1 MENWRIGVGE
11 TLEVI
16 SKIHEIFRERGL
28 TLSIAE
34 SCTGGLISHYITSL
48 PGASAFFE
56 AGVVTYSIESKERIL
71 GVSPE
76 IISDHGVVSEATARD
91 MAEKVRQLT
100 GTACSLSTTGNLGP
114 DVLEDKE
121 AGLVYMAASTGTQT
135 LSREMRFIGDRGE
148 IKESAALA
156 ALKLLVEG
164 VA

>member
-1 MENWRIGVGE
+1 VGE
-11 TLEVI
+11 TLEVV
-16 SKIHEIFRERGL
+16 SGIHEIFREKGL

-34 SCTGGLISHYITSL
+34 SCTGGLISHYITAL

-76 IISDHGVVSEATARD
+76 IISTRGVVSEETARD

-121 AGLVYMAASTGTQT
+121 AGLVYMAVSTGTQT
-135 LSREMRFIGDRGE
+135 LSKEMRFTGNRGE
-148 IKESAALA
+148 IKENAALA
-156 ALKLLVEG
+156 ALKLLLKVVRE
-164 VA
+164 

>member
-1 MENWRIGVGE
+1 MEDWSGE
-11 TLEVI
+11 TLEVV
-16 SKIHEIFRERGL
+16 SGIHEIFREKGL

-34 SCTGGLISHYITSL
+34 SCTGGLISHYITAL

-56 AGVVTYSIESKERIL
+56 AGVVTYSVESKEKIL

-76 IISDHGVVSEATARD
+76 IISAHGVVSEETARD
-91 MAEKVRQLT
+91 MAEKVRHLT
-100 GTACSLSTTGNLGP
+100 GTTCSVSTTGNLGP

-121 AGLVYMAASTGTQT
+121 AGLVYIAVSTGTKT
-135 LSREMRFIGDRGE
+135 ISSEMRFTGDRGE

>member
-1 MENWRIGVGE
+1 MGE
-11 TLEVI
+11 TLEVVYG
-16 SKIHEIFRERGL
+16 IHEIFREKGL
-28 TLSIAE
+28 TLSVAE
-34 SCTGGLISHYITSL
+34 SCTGGLISHYITAL

-56 AGVVTYSIESKERIL
+56 AGVVTYSIESKKRIL

-76 IISDHGVVSEATARD
+76 IISTHGVVSEETARD

-100 GTACSLSTTGNLGP
+100 GTSCSISTTGNLGP

-121 AGLVYMAASTGTQT
+121 AGLVYMAVSTETQT
-135 LSREMRFIGDRGE
+135 LTREMRFTGDRGE

>member
-1 MENWRIGVGE
+1 MGE
-11 TLEVI
+11 TLEVV
-16 SKIHEIFRERGL
+16 SGIHEIFREKGL

-76 IISDHGVVSEATARD
+76 IISTHGVVSEETARD

-100 GTACSLSTTGNLGP
+100 GTTCSLSTTGNLGP

-121 AGLVYMAASTGTQT
+121 AGLVYMAVSTVTQT
-135 LSREMRFIGDRGE
+135 LSREMRFTGDRGE

>member
-1 MENWRIGVGE
+1 MGE
-11 TLEVI
+11 TLEVV
-16 SKIHEIFRERGL
+16 SGIHKIFRGKGL

-34 SCTGGLISHYITSL
+34 SCTGGLISHYITAL

-76 IISDHGVVSEATARD
+76 IISTHGVVSEETARD

-100 GTACSLSTTGNLGP
+100 GTEYSLSTTGNLGP

-121 AGLVYMAASTGTQT
+121 VGLIYMAVSTGTKT
-135 LSREMRFIGDRGE
+135 LSREMRFTGDRGE
-148 IKESAALA
+148 IKERAALA

-164 VA
+164 VAEGSK